1 MRAYY
6 TQVSRFRT
14 IRPGR
19 QTLPAGFNLPRH
31 RHLRPYALVVIAG
44 SFEQTSYAGR
54 VTVEPGDLLVQ
65 PTLDCHANR
74 LFSSG
79 AQILRLQWP
88 HVESLG
94 GVYRLRDLD
103 HIVRT
108 AEHDVREASELAQA
122 EVATMQPVAAPIAD
136 WPDLF
141 AGQLSHGYSASI
153 EHWARTHGL
162 ASETVSRGF
171 TRVYGV
177 GPAQFRHELK
187 VRHAWLRIVGTRDAL
202 AGIATGCGFA
212 DQPHMTRS
220 VTKITGSTPTAWRRT
235 LSFPL
240 ARVLLDAVDSGD
252 RTTPDGN
259 VVP

>member
-1 MRAYY
+1 VA
-6 TQVSRFRT
+6 RFRT

-19 QTLPAGFNLPRH
+19 QTLPAGFDLPRH

-54 VTVEPGDLLVQ
+54 VTVGPGDLLVQ

-103 HIVRT
+103 LIVRT
-108 AEHDVREASELAQA
+108 AERDVREASDLAQA
-122 EVATMQPVAAPIAD
+122 EVAATQPVTAPIAD

-141 AGQLSHGYSASI
+141 AGHLSHGYADNI

-187 VRHAWLRIVGTRDAL
+187 VRRAWLLIVGTNQSL
-202 AGIATGCGFA
+202 ASIAAACGFA

-220 VTKITGSTPTAWRRT
+220 VVKITGSTPTTWRRT
-235 LSFPL
+235 SSFPL
-240 ARVLLDAVDSGD
+240 ARVLLDDVDIGD
-252 RTTPDGN
+252 RTTPAGTL
-259 VVP
+259 VP